1 MPHQSS
7 TKYASLRKNVSDLGR
22 ILGEVIALAEGDD
35 FLAQIE
41 KIRLLSKDS
50 RSGSE
55 DAFDQLQ
62 ALVSNLDEK
71 QLVPVARA
79 FSQFLNLANI
89 ADQHFSISREMDNE
103 LSALL
108 TLEKA
113 VEEVSSNNDRANI
126 VKAIDELSIELVLT
140 AHPTEIT
147 RRSHIHKYAQ
157 IDQCLSDLELD
168 GRTERETLE
177 IHNRL
182 RNLITQLWYSH
193 DFRSERPT
201 PVDEAI
207 WGFAVIENSLWNA
220 VPEFIRRLDKV
231 KRDATGEGIDLRA
244 RPVKFTSWMG
254 GDRDGNPNVTAK
266 ITERVLLLSRWKAI
280 DLYHRAVNALVEEM
294 SMTVANDEL
303 KNMAGSAR
311 EPYRA
316 VLRNLRSRLADTLKF
331 LKACLDGEK
340 VSRPESCICHE
351 QELWVPIH
359 ACYQSLIE
367 CGMHSIA
374 EQQLMGLLRQIR
386 CFGVTLVQHDLRQ
399 ESGRHEEVFQ
409 ALTQALSLGD
419 YATWEEDQKQTFLLA
434 ELNSERPL
442 FPRNWQPS
450 ADIQEVIDT
459 CRVAAKQDPDVLA
472 SYIISMARHPSD
484 ILEVQLLL
492 KECGCNY
499 QLPVA
504 PLFETLDDLRRAP
517 SVIER
522 LLSVPGYKELIENR
536 LLIMIGYSDSAKD
549 AGVLAASWA
558 QYCAQES
565 LVQVCDKAGVHLTL
579 FHGRGG
585 TIGRGGAPAHDALLS
600 QPPGSLKGGLR
611 VTEQGE
617 MIRTKLGDKS
627 IAVKTLALY
636 SAAIL
641 RANLCSPPKP
651 EMAWRDIMNQL
662 ADDSCEAYR
671 DVVRVNPDFVPYFR
685 QATPEQELA
694 NLPLGSRPAR
704 RKSGGG
710 IESLRAIPWI
720 FAWSQNRLML
730 PAWLGAGIALQKQ
743 LDAGKLEILQEMAS
757 KWPFFATRLSMLE
770 MVFAKADL
778 RLSKYYDDKLVE
790 ADLKGIGQDLRI
802 AVKNDINTI
811 LTIVGRKALLED
823 QAWGRDSIEL
833 RNIYTDPLNLL
844 QAELLKRS
852 RHFTNRDIEDA
863 IMVTIAGVAAGMR
876 NTG

>member
-55 DAFDQLQ
+55 EAFDQLQ
-62 ALVSNLDEK
+62 ALVSSLDEK

-113 VEEVSSNNDRANI
+113 VEEVSNNNDRANI

-351 QELWVPIH
+351 QELWIPIH

-374 EQQLMGLLRQIR
+374 EQQLLGLLRQIR

-409 ALTQALSLGD
+409 ALTQALNLGD

-434 ELNSERPL
+434 ELSSERPL

-565 LVQVCDKAGVHLTL
+565 LVQVCDKTGVHLTL

-651 EMAWRDIMNQL
+651 EMAWREIMNQL

-743 LDAGKLEILQEMAS
+743 LDAGKLEILQGMAS

-823 QAWGRDSIEL
+823 QVWGRDSIEL